1 MSLHNKSFFTL
12 HFQIPTS
19 KQVFSFPGFQYY
31 LFGQVCLSFAYKV
44 KHDAVIRT
52 SALWYTI
59 RGRFNSHP
67 TNTILIWKV
76 ARNQNIGSDI
86 RRSHRGYPHTPS
98 PSFKAL
104 PGPVIAFPRD
114 EVWQSTNT
122 KALAFSW
129 AAVLF
134 LEHLD
139 QHDAKSAFLLSEQT
153 PRIQGCVCAC
163 VSGFVCVWVAWDDV
177 IGICRRVWTNAHFP
191 SLLSPSA
198 ASFFYQWL

>member
-1 MSLHNKSFFTL
+1 MKY
-12 HFQIPTS
+12 
-19 KQVFSFPGFQYY
+19 G
-31 LFGQVCLSFAYKV
+31 
-44 KHDAVIRT
+44 AVIRT

-86 RRSHRGYPHTPS
+86 RRSHRGYPYTPS

-122 KALAFSW
+122 KAPAFSW
-129 AAVLF
+129 AALLF
-134 LEHLD
+134 LELLN
-139 QHDAKSAFLLSEQT
+139 QRDAKSACLLSEWT
-153 PRIQGCVCAC
+153 PPYPGLC
-163 VSGFVCVWVAWDDV
+163 VSVFVRVWVAWDDV
-177 IGICRRVWTNAHFP
+177 IGIWWGLWTNAHFP

-198 ASFFYQWL
+198 ARFFYQWL